1 MSAIILSE
9 TNNIKVTFLLI
20 LESIIILDDENI
32 PSSYLPVPG
41 SEDMKVNSLFDG
53 KRIREVAASTIIESP
68 DKEKRLKMQNPFN

>member
-1 MSAIILSE
+1 
-9 TNNIKVTFLLI
+9 
-20 LESIIILDDENI
+20 LDDENI
-32 PSSYLPVPG
+32 PSSYQPVPG